1 MTALGRFAPSFL
13 LLLNCVPCLTL
24 RSPQSAVPHNPALQR
39 TKHQSRSPK
48 AELTISSFSIHSTI
62 ISRYALTTVES
73 IMKNPHT
80 EAKEAVFDLNLPNSA
95 FISNFTLTTEG
106 KVFVAEV
113 KEKLQAKK
121 LYDEARKHGR
131 TAAHVGT
138 KDRET
143 ERFRVLVSVAGG
155 EEIMFTLTYEK
166 LLRRQLGKYEHAVSV
181 RPQQV
186 VHNLTVTVTVS
197 ERTGINYI
205 RVLPLRT
212 SRLLTNT
219 LRGEAEIPPGTTIE
233 QGTNCA
239 RVTFLPSPEQQASY
253 SPSGIMADFVI
264 QYDTTMKDLA
274 GDLQIY
280 NGYFVHYFA
289 PRNLPVVQKN
299 VVFVIDVSGSMYGT
313 KIQQTKK
320 AMQVI
325 LSDLHKHDHFNL
337 ITFSDTVNVWKA
349 GRSIPA
355 TPQNVKS
362 AKDYVNRIEAEG
374 WTDINAALLAAAAM
388 FNQSSAMQA
397 GSDRS
402 GPRVPLL
409 IFLTDGEP
417 TSGVTSASRILSNAR
432 LALRGL
438 VSLFGLAFGDDAD
451 YSLMQRL
458 ALENRGAARRIYEDA
473 DATLQLK
480 GFYDEIASPL
490 LFDVQLIYLGSS
502 LPQATQTL
510 FPNYFAG
517 SELVM
522 AGRVQPGASELG
534 VRLTAQSQREPIK
547 LQNDI
552 PVTGNSTQLPFGC
565 SENAGHIPKFVQRLW
580 AYFTIQDLLQ
590 ARMKTN
596 DSVTRR
602 LLTEKATNLSLKYNF
617 VTPVTSLV
625 VVQPQREREVQ
636 ALKTPTPVRVQ
647 NATRTTSVSSTA
659 ALRITAT
666 AASATSTPRL
676 TKAARLSSTVA
687 TNSIWMRPG
696 GPKPTTGSVMPWIQG
711 NTAGTTDKKFTK
723 TTSVPVRATPL
734 VNVPSVPQ
742 APLLVTTTRTAHTL
756 SPVAVDPANPPK
768 VQKAAVPM
776 LSTVSAAILQIKL
789 PSEASQQPIP
799 ARTALLPGFAI
810 TRRGPETE
818 PNGNPTTIY
827 PSFTSLRLL
836 PVPQES
842 ELLGSPETD
851 MVLME
856 SLNPL
861 PEYNFLATNIEDF
874 SETEDVADYQ
884 IAMLGPQTFM
894 SSVDGDPHFV
904 VMLPHSREKLCFTI
918 DGHPD
923 DNLSLLHD
931 PRAGV
936 TVNGHLM
943 GAPPRMG
950 HEDQTRSYLDVIAV
964 IVQRP
969 GAQYV
974 VTITLD
980 TVSLE
985 GEDRLNFPISHPML
999 IRKPGL
1005 VLNITAASGVTI
1017 SIGNS
1022 IQLLVLIQHY
1032 RHPTYLQLDHLGLY
1046 VVNGR
1051 GFSPTTQG
1059 LLGQFQKA
1067 DIRIV
1072 RDRDSDATG
1081 VLHRQHRTMPVT
1093 HVTRMVKDSLLPP
1106 HEAQCWLVRRGD
1118 MASLLDMDYSSYL
1131 LSHFLQV

>member
-1 MTALGRFAPSFL
+1 MEMLDTELEDT
-13 LLLNCVPCLTL
+13 TL
-24 RSPQSAVPHNPALQR
+24 VNPEGEAMECSTLPEVT
-39 TKHQSRSPK
+39 TKQQSRSPK
-48 AELTISSFSIHSTI
+48 AELTISSFSIYSTI
-62 ISRYALTTVES
+62 ISRYALTTVQS

-80 EAKEAVFDLNLPNSA
+80 VAKEAVFDLNLPNSA

-155 EEIMFTLTYEK
+155 EEIMFALTYEE
-166 LLRRQLGKYEHAVSV
+166 LLRRHLGKYEHAVSV

-197 ERTGINYI
+197 ERTGIDYI
-205 RVLPLRT
+205 HVLPLRT
-212 SRLLTNT
+212 NRLLTNT

-233 QGTNCA
+233 QGTSCA
-239 RVTFLPSPEQQASY
+239 RVTFLPSPEQQVSY

-264 QYDTTMKDLA
+264 QYDIAMKDLA

-325 LSDLHKHDHFNL
+325 LSDLHQHDYFNL
-337 ITFSDTVNVWKA
+337 ITFSDSVNVWKA

-355 TPQNVKS
+355 TPQNIKS
-362 AKDYVNRIEAEG
+362 AKEYVNRMEAEG

-397 GSDRS
+397 GTDRS
-402 GPRVPLL
+402 GPRIPLL

-417 TSGVTSASRILSNAR
+417 TSGVTTASRILSNAHH
-432 LALRGL
+432 ALRGR

-458 ALENRGAARRIYEDA
+458 SLENRGVARRIYEDA

-490 LFDVQLIYLGSS
+490 LFDVQLMYLGSS

-517 SELVM
+517 SELVV
-522 AGRVQPGASELG
+522 AGRMQPGASELG
-534 VRLTAQSQREPIK
+534 VSLTAQGQREPIK

-552 PVTGNSTQLPFGC
+552 SVTGNSTQRPFGC
-565 SENAGHIPKFVQRLW
+565 SESAGHISKFVQRLW

-590 ARMKTN
+590 ARMKAN

-602 LLTEKATNLSLKYNF
+602 LLTEKATNLSLQYNF

-636 ALKTPTPVRVQ
+636 AQKAPTTVKMQ
-647 NATRTTSVSSTA
+647 NVTRTTSVPSTA
-659 ALRITAT
+659 ALRITAI
-666 AASATSTPRL
+666 AASATSTSRL
-676 TKAARLSSTVA
+676 TKASRLPPIAA

-696 GPKPTTGSVMPWIQG
+696 GPRLTTRPVMPWTRG
-711 NTAGTTDKKFTK
+711 NTAGATDKKFTA
-723 TTSVPVRATPL
+723 TTSVPARAIPL
-734 VNVPSVPQ
+734 VNVPSMPQ
-742 APLLVTTTRTAHTL
+742 ASLLVTTTQTAHTA
-756 SPVAVDPANPPK
+756 SSVAVDPANPRT
-768 VQKAAVPM
+768 QKAAASI
-776 LSTVSAAILQIKL
+776 LSTVSAAVLQIKL
-789 PSEASQQPIP
+789 PPKSSQQPSP
-799 ARTALLPGFAI
+799 ALLPGFAV
-810 TRRGPETE
+810 TRQGPETDSHDK
-818 PNGNPTTIY
+818 PTAIYLNP
-827 PSFTSLRLL
+827 TSLRLL

-842 ELLGSPETD
+842 ELLGSPEID
-851 MVLME
+851 MVFME

-861 PEYNFLATNIEDF
+861 PEYNFLARNMEDF
-874 SETEDVADYQ
+874 SETEDFADYQ
-884 IAMLGPQTFM
+884 IGILGPQTFM

-923 DNLSLLHD
+923 DNLRLLHD

-936 TVNGHLM
+936 TVNGHLL

-950 HEDQTRSYLDVIAV
+950 HEDRTRSYLDVIAV

-985 GEDRLNFPISHPML
+985 GEDRLSFPSSHPVL

-1005 VLNITAASGVTI
+1005 VLNITAASRITI
-1017 SIGNS
+1017 SIGSN
-1022 IQLLVLIQHY
+1022 IQLLVPIQHY
-1032 RHPTYLQLDHLGLY
+1032 RHPTYLQLNHLGLY

-1051 GFSPTTQG
+1051 GFSPVAQG

-1067 DIRIV
+1067 NIHIV
-1072 RDRDSDATG
+1072 RDQDSDATG
-1081 VLHRQHRTMPVT
+1081 MLHRQHRRMPVT
-1093 HVTRMVKDSLLPP
+1093 LVTQMVKDSLLPP

-1118 MASLLDMDYSSYL
+1118 VASLLDMDYSSYL
-1131 LSHFLQV
+1131 LSHLLKV